1 MVVKHSQQGP
11 KDKSDELR
19 STGSL
24 VEVRGCV
31 DIQTRMKRMS
41 KSHISLVYY

>member
-1 MVVKHSQQGP
+1 MVIEHSQQGQ

-24 VEVRGCV
+24 VEVRGDV
-31 DIQTRMKRMS
+31 DIQTSMKQVS